1 MSPKRFQPRHE
12 ECAWPIKNTAARR
25 LLQGPDHDFVPMS
38 ATRRVRSVGSSGLQD
53 QFRKSGGV
61 EQHPFSQCLDGVGKP
76 DVVSPRDDA
85 EHAALGLL
93 GKPMKQGRIA
103 AIDPGKL
110 AVARGARAA
119 LNGRHSLGSVV

>member
-1 MSPKRFQPRHE
+1 MVEPE
-12 ECAWPIKNTAARR
+12 ESEGGASLSIEIGSVVIVVVMIAKSIAPDGADGR
-25 LLQGPDHDFVPMS
+25 LIRGVIAQV
-38 ATRRVRSVGSSGLQD
+38 LQD
-53 QFRKSGGV
+53 QLRKSGGV
-61 EQHPFSQCLDGVGKP
+61 EQHPFSQCLHGVGET

-93 GKPMKQGRIA
+93 GKPMKQGRVA